1 MRRCLR
7 GRGGKSARRS
17 RWRGIFRGRRVTW
30 YEGVFLGFLQGA
42 TEFLPV
48 SSSGHLVMG
57 QAVLG
62 VELPGLGFEVALHV
76 ATLLS
81 VVVVYRARIGAL
93 LTGVVRGDG
102 AQLRYGGLLLL
113 ASVPAAVAG
122 VGFGDFLARLFE
134 NPAVAGV
141 ALLVTGCVVWTARGA
156 LARNPGGRIGVG
168 SAVIVGLAQ
177 AAAIVPGISRSG
189 ATVVAALW
197 RGVGARDAAA
207 FSFLLSVPVVGGA
220 ALLEVPGLV
229 AGVGGAAPGVS
240 MGVLGGAAAAAC
252 ATGVAAIGAFR
263 RMLESRSL
271 HRFAPYLWAVGA
283 LFLWFLSAR

>member
-1 MRRCLR
+1 M
-7 GRGGKSARRS
+7 
-17 RWRGIFRGRRVTW
+17 TW
-30 YEGVFLGFLQGA
+30 YEGILLGLLQGA

-62 VELPGLGFEVALHV
+62 VEVPGPGFEVALHL
-76 ATLLS
+76 ATLVS
-81 VVVVYRARIGAL
+81 VLVAYRARIAAL
-93 LTGVVRGDG
+93 LGGVLQGGR

-122 VGFGDFLARLFE
+122 AGFGDFFGGLFDR
-134 NPAVAGV
+134 PAVAAV

-156 LARNPGGRIGVG
+156 LARNPAGRPGVG
-168 SAVIVGLAQ
+168 SALVVGLAQ

-197 RGVGARDAAA
+197 RGVGPREAAA
-207 FSFLLSVPVVGGA
+207 FSFLLSVPAVGGA

-229 AGVGGAAPGVS
+229 AGTGAAAQGGVHA
-240 MGVLGGAAAAAC
+240 GVLGVAAVVAC
-252 ATGVAAIGAFR
+252 VTGVAAIGMFR
-263 RMLESRSL
+263 RMLDNRLL
-271 HRFAPYLWAVGA
+271 HRFAPYLWGVGA
-283 LFLWFLSAR
+283 LFLWFVSAR